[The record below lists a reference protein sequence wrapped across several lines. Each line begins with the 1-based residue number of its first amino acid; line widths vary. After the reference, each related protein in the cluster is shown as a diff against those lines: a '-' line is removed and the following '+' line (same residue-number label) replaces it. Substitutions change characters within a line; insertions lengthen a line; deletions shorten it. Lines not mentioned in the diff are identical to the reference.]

1 MTYDRIVLIC
11 MTDLNIKRLDVINQM
26 TLTEFNYRMYA
37 LHFELLRKEHDMYKL
52 AFAIRDA
59 ASTKNVGTEK
69 KPKEVYRFKSV
80 QDILDYEYNY
90 YRLLQGKDIVFSG
103 DQIEDD
109 EQQNALLEVIA
120 DINKQISQ

>member
-26 TLTEFNYRMYA
+26 TLTEYNYRMYA

>member
-109 EQQNALLEVIA
+109 EQPNALLEVIA

>member
-1 MTYDRIVLIC
+1 MTYDRIVMIC
-11 MTDLNIKRLDVINQM
+11 MTDLNIKRLNDINQM
-26 TLTEFNYRMYA
+26 TLTEFNYRMYS
-37 LHFELLRKEHDMYKL
+37 LHFELLRKEHEMYKL

-59 ASTKNVGTEK
+59 ASTKNVGTDK

-103 DQIEDD
+103 DQVEDD
-109 EQQNALLEVIA
+109 EHHNALLEVIA

>member
-1 MTYDRIVLIC
+1 

-109 EQQNALLEVIA
+109 EQPNALLEVIA

>member
-11 MTDLNIKRLDVINQM
+11 MTDLNIKRLDDINQM

-59 ASTKNVGTEK
+59 ASTKNVGTDK

>member
-103 DQIEDD
+103 NQIEDD

>member
-52 AFAIRDA
+52 AVAIREA

>member
-1 MTYDRIVLIC
+1 MTYDRIVMIC
-11 MTDLNIKRLDVINQM
+11 MTDLNIKRLNDINQM
-26 TLTEFNYRMYA
+26 TLTEFNYRMYS

-59 ASTKNVGTEK
+59 ASTKNVGTDK

-103 DQIEDD
+103 DQVEDD
-109 EQQNALLEVIA
+109 EHHNALLEVIA

>member
-26 TLTEFNYRMYA
+26 TLTEFNYRVYA

>member
-1 MTYDRIVLIC
+1 

-26 TLTEFNYRMYA
+26 TLTEFNYRVYA